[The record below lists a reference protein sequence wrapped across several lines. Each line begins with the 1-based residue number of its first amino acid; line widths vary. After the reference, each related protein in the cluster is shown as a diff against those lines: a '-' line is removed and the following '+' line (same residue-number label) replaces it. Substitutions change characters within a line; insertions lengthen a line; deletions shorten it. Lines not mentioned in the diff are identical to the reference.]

1 MELLKMV
8 MLVVSLLSLAASLIT
23 VISQALKSGLGGV
36 RAMPGVLFF
45 GLYALTF
52 GLWVVL

>member
-8 MLVVSLLSLAASLIT
+8 MLVVSLLSLAASFIT